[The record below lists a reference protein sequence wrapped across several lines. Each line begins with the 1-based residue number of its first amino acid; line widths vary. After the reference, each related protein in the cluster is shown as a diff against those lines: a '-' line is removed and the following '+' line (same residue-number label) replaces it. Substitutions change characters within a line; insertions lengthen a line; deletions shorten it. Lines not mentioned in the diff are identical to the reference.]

1 MKKDDGLLTG
11 QNKVVIGLLLAVVWG
26 VSLAGCSTPDDKL
39 ELLPTLAPTQEADLV
54 LPEAST
60 DGAPFSDISV
70 HAAAMRPGYEGDL
83 DAFAG
88 ATRYWLD
95 ADISSPPYSIVG
107 HENVRYVNAS
117 ADTLDEVVFRLYPNF
132 LAGQEVLLVS
142 DVAVDGSPAEPVY
155 GVNRTV
161 MAVPLPQPL
170 PPGGTAE
177 VSFAFGLTVAR
188 DEVTDTYGRLGDLM
202 DVLSLP
208 SFFPLLSVYD
218 AERGGWWRE
227 RPSLQ
232 GDPVYSESALFE
244 VHLTVPSE
252 VVVVTV
258 GQTLSQSDNGDGTTD
273 YHVVTGPVR
282 DFAVYLSQ
290 DYELLSGS
298 QDGVMVNVFSLP
310 GEEDDDAFALRAT
323 QQALEAFNREFG
335 EYPFAELDV
344 VETGTLAGGI
354 EYPGLFVVANG
365 VWDQENPFFEMVIAH
380 EAAHQWWYSLVGNDQ
395 VGQPWL
401 DESMAQYAVEVYL
414 REAVGPSFAQGT
426 EAYYSGSVESY
437 LEDGGEDM
445 PVGLPV
451 SAYSSQTYQLFVYLK
466 GPLFFDLLEE
476 TYGQEAM
483 SEFLHTYFDTYK
495 YGVATT
501 AGLQRTAEEVF
512 GDDLDPLFAEW
523 VTAE

>member
-1 MKKDDGLLTG
+1 MVGLY
-11 QNKVVIGLLLAVVWG
+11 LALAWG
-26 VSLAGCSTPDDKL
+26 VSLAGCSAPDDTL

-60 DGAPFSDISV
+60 DEASFSDVSV

-95 ADISSPPYSIVG
+95 VDISSPPYSIVG
-107 HENVRYVNAS
+107 YEGVRYVNAS
-117 ADTLDEVVFRLYPNF
+117 ADTLEEVVFRLYPNF

-142 DVAVDGSPAEPVY
+142 SVAVDGTPAEPVY
-155 GVNRTV
+155 SVNDTV
-161 MAVPLPQPL
+161 MTVPLPRPL
-170 PPGGTAE
+170 PPGETADITL
-177 VSFAFGLTVAR
+177 VFGLTVAR

-218 AERGGWWRE
+218 AGGGGWWRE

-252 VVVVTV
+252 VVVATV
-258 GQTLSQSDNGDGTTD
+258 GQTLSQSDNGDGTMD

-282 DFAVYLSQ
+282 DFAVYISE
-290 DYELLSGS
+290 DYELLSES
-298 QDGVMVNVFSLP
+298 QDGVTVNVFSLP
-310 GEEDDDAFALRAT
+310 GAEEGDAFALTAT
-323 QQALEAFNREFG
+323 QQALDVFNREFG

-354 EYPGLFVVANG
+354 EYPGLFVVTNA
-365 VWDQENPFFEMVIAH
+365 VWDQEDPFFETVIAH
-380 EAAHQWWYSLVGNDQ
+380 EAAHQWWYSVVGNDQ

-414 REAVGPSFAQGT
+414 REAVGSGFAQGT
-426 EAYYSGSVESY
+426 QAYYAGSVETY

-451 SAYSSQTYQLFVYLK
+451 SAYSPQTYRLFVYLK

-483 SEFLHTYFDTYK
+483 SEFLHTYFDTFK

-501 AGLQRTAEEVF
+501 ADLQRTAEEVF
-512 GDDLDPLFAEW
+512 GEDLDSLFAEW
-523 VTAE
+523 VTE